1 MKLMMPMNNKQLG
14 FTATVSVILMSLG
27 ILVFSLSVSMG
38 AILYSDYVNNREFR
52 MQAQYN
58 LSSCKDIFLPR
69 FKEDNVLLKHA
80 YFSELGCVVNIDEK
94 YPKILNID
102 SYFMNIH
109 LSTTTS
115 F

>member
-1 MKLMMPMNNKQLG
+1 
-14 FTATVSVILMSLG
+14 
-27 ILVFSLSVSMG
+27 
-38 AILYSDYVNNREFR
+38 
-52 MQAQYN
+52 
-58 LSSCKDIFLPR
+58 
-69 FKEDNVLLKHA
+69 LLKHA